1 MIEHTF
7 VKGRQVIGPLVAL
20 LVAVAVGVGIGLPV
34 PRELPGVAL
43 GSTEL
48 LRVERSL
55 AFFYA
60 FLLVLVPLARGL
72 QGQLPIELSTRG
84 ARWQESTAASEG
96 AISALDSRVDASSHE
111 LDRVNSEL
119 LALGERL
126 ARLEESDGGVH

>member
-7 VKGRQVIGPLVAL
+7 VKARQIVPPLVAVV
-20 LVAVAVGVGIGLPV
+20 VAAAIGVGIGLPV
-34 PRELPGVAL
+34 PTELPGVAL

-48 LRVERSL
+48 LRAERSL
-55 AFFYA
+55 AFLYA

-96 AISALDSRVDASSHE
+96 AIRALDRRVDASSYE
-111 LDRVNSEL
+111 LDQVNSEL

-126 ARLEESDGGVH
+126 ARLEEGEGGVH